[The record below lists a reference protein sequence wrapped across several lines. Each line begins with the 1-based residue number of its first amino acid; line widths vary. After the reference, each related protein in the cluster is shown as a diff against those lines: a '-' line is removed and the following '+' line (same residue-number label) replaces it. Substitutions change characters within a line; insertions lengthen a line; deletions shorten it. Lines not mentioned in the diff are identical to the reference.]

1 MITEASPAV
10 AAAPGML
17 APDHPFLVS
26 TARLRPQHAAAAILR
41 LDDGRYLLQHRDAL
55 PHIFFPDHWGL
66 FGGALEESETEIEAL
81 RRELHEELALE
92 FAPEAARYFS
102 RIDFDFN
109 FCGLGKISR
118 TFYEVTLP
126 TAKLSELKLS
136 EGSAIGAFSAQIL
149 LAMPRITPYD
159 AFALWQHINS
169 HRIG

>member
-1 MITEASPAV
+1 MITADPPSGAAV
-10 AAAPGML
+10 PGML

-26 TARLRPQHAAAAILR
+26 TAWLRPQHAAAAILR

-66 FGGALEESETEIEAL
+66 FGGALEEGETEVEAL
-81 RRELHEELALE
+81 RRELHEELALTL
-92 FAPEAARYFS
+92 APEVVHYFS
-102 RIDFDFN
+102 RIDFDFSY
-109 FCGLGKISR
+109 CGLGKISR
-118 TFYEVTLP
+118 AFYEITLP
-126 TAKLSELKLS
+126 AAQLSELKLS
-136 EGSAIGAFSAQIL
+136 EGRAIGAFAAQIL